1 MARDPSPTL
10 RERLEAIRDRLT
22 NELDEAEG
30 SQLAAVAKELR
41 AVLVQ
46 LESVAE
52 PEGSAV
58 DELTKRRAARKAGT
72 PDAPAARRSKRG
84 GA

>member
-10 RERLEAIRDRLT
+10 RERLEAIRDCLT
-22 NELDEAEG
+22 NELGEAEG

-46 LESVAE
+46 LESIAE
-52 PEGSAV
+52 PERSAV
-58 DELTKRRAARKAGT
+58 DEIAKRRATRKAGT

>member
-46 LESVAE
+46 LESVTE

-58 DELTKRRAARKAGT
+58 DELTKRRAARKAGAS
-72 PDAPAARRSKRG
+72 DAPAARRSKRG